1 MAHHRTL
8 SGEEMLALQETKQEL
23 DRQFQSVIRRAASR
37 YNIQQVNWYPDD
49 TGFSGRSNWHTEIIS
64 LDSDPPL
71 HQRQRILGIPAAPSN
86 SSNKKKRKQKATE
99 ESRAAHWIA
108 FEASLRRKLGRVQE
122 EQARIMEAKA
132 RKLQISEQT
141 YRERWQVK
149 MEKVNRILCMMKD
162 EERDLKVQRRKVFGE
177 PFGANVS
184 TDALLILILLAL
196 SSPFWLFGLAIRE
209 IGVQIVR

>member
-1 MAHHRTL
+1 M
-8 SGEEMLALQETKQEL
+8 
-23 DRQFQSVIRRAASR
+23 
-37 YNIQQVNWYPDD
+37 
-49 TGFSGRSNWHTEIIS
+49 
-64 LDSDPPL
+64 
-71 HQRQRILGIPAAPSN
+71 
-86 SSNKKKRKQKATE
+86 
-99 ESRAAHWIA
+99 
-108 FEASLRRKLGRVQE
+108 RRKLGRVQE